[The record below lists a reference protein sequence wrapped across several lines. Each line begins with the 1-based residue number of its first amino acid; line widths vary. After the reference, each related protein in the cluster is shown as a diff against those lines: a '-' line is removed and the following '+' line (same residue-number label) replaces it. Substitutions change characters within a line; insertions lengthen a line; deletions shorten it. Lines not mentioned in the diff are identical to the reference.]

1 MCLPHRR
8 MWYPG
13 PVQPLAVRSSL
24 FTGWLGRWCL
34 HTKAPLWGRATRAS
48 IPVHSCGPQPG
59 PDNSAPSPLG
69 PAGFCEQSSVDSRAA
84 LTPEEFQKWNN
95 ARLAWASQAAAR
107 RGPRKAVVWGCLCRC
122 PLGWHFKETRGG
134 VGAGREEGEE
144 VQKTQRSCQQAR
156 APPLDSPVGRHPGPQ
171 VRPVTLAGST
181 RAQILPTILQLLE
194 GCSSRR
200 AVPSAPR
207 SAVGPEAGSD
217 SRGHPAEGAEQGRG
231 TDPVLH
237 PFSPGPGPLLP
248 PKEPCPHLGVGTCSS
263 GQLSCCIAAC
273 GATPES
279 TAAAE
284 GPHRRPPLL
293 ALAVSMAC

>member
-1 MCLPHRR
+1 MPRGPAFQCIPAARSLARTIVHPLLLAQPASVNRAPLTAGLLSLPKNSKNGTMHA
-8 MWYPG
+8 WPG
-13 PVQPLAVRSSL
+13 PLRPL
-24 FTGWLGRWCL
+24 LGEGPER
-34 HTKAPLWGRATRAS
+34 LWFG
-48 IPVHSCGPQPG
+48 
-59 PDNSAPSPLG
+59 
-69 PAGFCEQSSVDSRAA
+69 AA
-84 LTPEEFQKWNN
+84 F
-95 ARLAWASQAAAR
+95 
-107 RGPRKAVVWGCLCRC
+107 CRC

-171 VRPVTLAGST
+171 VRPVALAGST
-181 RAQILPTILQLLE
+181 RAQILPTILQLLRS
-194 GCSSRR
+194 CSSRR

-248 PKEPCPHLGVGTCSS
+248 PEEPCPHLGVGTCSS

>member
-1 MCLPHRR
+1 MPPTPAPHPSTSAWALSQCPIGTEVPSPNWGRVSGPLGGQLVKAKATYGQLTPQQGAPRGRWAFPVCLPHRR

-107 RGPRKAVVWGCLCRC
+107 RGPRKAVVWGCLLSLSAWLAFQGN
-122 PLGWHFKETRGG
+122 PGWGGGRQRGRRG
-134 VGAGREEGEE
+134 STENPKVLPAGQSPASGQPRGEAPWSPGQAGRAGR
-144 VQKTQRSCQQAR
+144 VYAGTNPS
-156 APPLDSPVGRHPGPQ
+156 DNSP
-171 VRPVTLAGST
+171 AF
-181 RAQILPTILQLLE
+181 
-194 GCSSRR
+194 
-200 AVPSAPR
+200 
-207 SAVGPEAGSD
+207 
-217 SRGHPAEGAEQGRG
+217 RG
-231 TDPVLH
+231 L
-237 PFSPGPGPLLP
+237 
-248 PKEPCPHLGVGTCSS
+248 
-263 GQLSCCIAAC
+263 
-273 GATPES
+273 
-279 TAAAE
+279 
-284 GPHRRPPLL
+284 
-293 ALAVSMAC
+293 